1 MNLFTLECPHCKAT
15 LDVEDGLDTFYCK
28 YCGAKLIVESMSD
41 DSLNARVRL
50 KEMEHEERLQDAEY
64 EYKRF
69 KMLHKAKEERSNTRF
84 AFIILGLMALPCILY
99 FGGVSCS
106 HNMHVSDLERI
117 EASIQSDIMA
127 GDYDSAL
134 IKTNQLR
141 LDDHYSNEQTQ
152 SWDKKR
158 EMYIDIINEKKRESD
173 ANNPDNVYAPKSSKA
188 FGDLTGEEA
197 KAAFEAAGFTNIELI
212 QVDGSA
218 GWFRKANLVEHINF
232 AGKTDFTTE
241 DYCKKDSR
249 ITIYYF
255 AE

>member
-1 MNLFTLECPHCKAT
+1 MNLFTLECPHCEAA
-15 LDVEDGLDTFYCK
+15 LDIEDGLDTFYCK
-28 YCGAKLIVESMSD
+28 YCGSKLVVEGMSGD
-41 DSLNARVRL
+41 ALDARVRL

-69 KMLHKAKEERSNTRF
+69 KMLHKAKEEHRNALIGF
-84 AFIILGLMALPCILY
+84 LLMAVLAVP
-99 FGGVSCS
+99 FGSMSCS
-106 HNMHVSDLERI
+106 HSMHVSELERI
-117 EASIQSDIMA
+117 ESEIQADISA

-134 IKTNQLR
+134 MRTNELR
-141 LDDHYSNEQTQ
+141 LDDDYSSEQTE

-173 ANNPDNVYAPKSSKA
+173 ANNPENVYAPKSSRD
-188 FGDLTGEEA
+188 FGGLTGEEA
-197 KAAFEAAGFTNIELI
+197 KSAFEDAGFTNIELI
-212 QVDGSA
+212 QVGGSA
-218 GWFRKANLVEHINF
+218 GWFKKANLVEHINF

-249 ITIYYF
+249 ITIYYY

>member
-1 MNLFTLECPHCKAT
+1 MNLFTLECPNCKAS
-15 LDVEDGLDTFYCK
+15 LEIEDGIDSFYCR
-28 YCGAKLIVESMSD
+28 YCGAKLLVEGMSG

-69 KMLHKAKEERSNTRF
+69 KLLHKAKEERHSWVII
-84 AFIILGLMALPCILY
+84 FILLAVLGVPSFLY
-99 FGGVSCS
+99 FGSVSCS
-106 HNMHVSDLERI
+106 HNTHVAELERI
-117 EASIQSDIMA
+117 EADIQSDIMA

-134 IKTNQLR
+134 VKTNQLR
-141 LDDHYSNEQTQ
+141 LDDRYSTEQTQ

-188 FGDLTGEEA
+188 FEDLTGEEA
-197 KAAFEAAGFTNIELI
+197 KAAFEGAGFTNIELV
-212 QVDGSA
+212 QVDGNA

-241 DYCKKDSR
+241 DFCKKDSR
-249 ITIYYF
+249 ITIYYY